1 MSSYYG
7 EKISVVRKT
16 KGRLP
21 SLPFENLKDIILG
34 KKYELSIVFL
44 SAGDSRI
51 LNNDYRN
58 KNYATNILSFPVS
71 ETAGDIFINLEK
83 VRKDAPLFEKSYP
96 DFLLQILIHGMVHL
110 KGLDHG
116 KEMDLLEE
124 KYFKKFF
131 DKNKKMLY

>member
-96 DFLLQILIHGMVHL
+96 NFLLQILIHGMVHL